1 MDNSNDNKNKEES
14 PVFKIIQEIKD
25 GKREAKD
32 LSKEQRQE
40 CVDSLDLQGYN
51 ISQIAQV
58 LDRSEKTIRRD
69 LQDVK
74 TRRSVK
80 PNLELATQIV
90 GNMIAKLE
98 ACQSYL
104 MRLANSKEGSL
115 QEKSQAIF
123 YAGKMM
129 LELTEKLQSLGYL
142 PSAPQKVI
150 GEIYLH
156 NEDDDKTF
164 AEAKEKL
171 KEIEA
176 IAKDTGVLDEATQKR
191 IEDLK
196 GKIEKAEIV
205 KDVENLNKEQNNKK
219 EEETKNE

>member
-1 MDNSNDNKNKEES
+1 MNSSAENKDKDES
-14 PVFKIIQEIKD
+14 PVFKIIQEIKE

-40 CVDSLDLQGYN
+40 CVDSLDLQGYS
-51 ISQIAQV
+51 ISQIAQA
-58 LDRSEKTIRRD
+58 LNRSEKTIRRD
-69 LQDVK
+69 MQDVK
-74 TRRSVK
+74 ARRSVR
-80 PNLELATQIV
+80 PSLELATQIV
-90 GNMIAKLE
+90 GNMIVKLE

-142 PSAPQKVI
+142 PSTPQKVV
-150 GEIYLH
+150 GDIYHH
-156 NEDDDKTF
+156 NEDDDKSF

-171 KEIEA
+171 KEIET
-176 IAKDTGVLDEATQKR
+176 IAKDAGVLDEATQKS
-191 IEDLK
+191 IDSLK
-196 GKIEKAEIV
+196 VKIEKAEIV
-205 KDVENLNKEQNNKK
+205 KEVEDLNKNQDKK

>member
-74 TRRSVK
+74 ARRSVK
-80 PNLELATQIV
+80 PSLELATQIV

>member
-1 MDNSNDNKNKEES
+1 MDSTNDNKNKEES
-14 PVFKIIQEIKD
+14 PVFKIIQELKD

-51 ISQIAQV
+51 VSQIAKT
-58 LDRSEKTIRRD
+58 LNRSEKTIRRD

-74 TRRSVK
+74 ARRSVK
-80 PNLELATQIV
+80 PSLELATQIV

-98 ACQSYL
+98 ACQSHL
-104 MRLANSKEGSL
+104 VRLANSKEGSL

-176 IAKDTGVLDEATQKR
+176 IAKDTGVLDEITQKR

-219 EEETKNE
+219 EEETKDE

>member
-1 MDNSNDNKNKEES
+1 MDNPIDNKNKEES

-25 GKREAKD
+25 GKREAKN

-80 PNLELATQIV
+80 PSLELATQIV

-98 ACQSYL
+98 AAQSYL

-142 PSAPQKVI
+142 P
-150 GEIYLH
+150 
-156 NEDDDKTF
+156 
-164 AEAKEKL
+164 
-171 KEIEA
+171 
-176 IAKDTGVLDEATQKR
+176 
-191 IEDLK
+191 
-196 GKIEKAEIV
+196 
-205 KDVENLNKEQNNKK
+205 
-219 EEETKNE
+219 

>member
-1 MDNSNDNKNKEES
+1 MDNPIDNKNKEES
-14 PVFKIIQEIKD
+14 PVFKIIQEIKE

-32 LSKEQRQE
+32 LSAEQRQE

-51 ISQIAQV
+51 VSQIAQV
-58 LDRSEKTIRRD
+58 LNRSEKTIRRD
-69 LQDVK
+69 LKDVRA
-74 TRRSVK
+74 RRSVK
-80 PNLELATQIV
+80 PSLELATQIV

-129 LELTEKLQSLGYL
+129 LELVEKLQSLGYL
-142 PSAPQKVI
+142 PSAPQKVV
-150 GEIYLH
+150 GDIYH
-156 NEDDDKTF
+156 HTEDDDKSF

-171 KEIEA
+171 KGLEA
-176 IAKDTGVLDEATQKR
+176 IAKDTGIFDEATQKR

-205 KDVENLNKEQNNKK
+205 KEVEDLNKKQNDRK
-219 EEETKNE
+219 EEKENG

>member
-1 MDNSNDNKNKEES
+1 MENLNNNKEES
-14 PVFKIIQEIKD
+14 PVFKIIQEIKE

-51 ISQIAQV
+51 VSQIAQV

-69 LQDVK
+69 LLDVK
-74 TRRSVK
+74 QRRSVK
-80 PNLELATQIV
+80 PSLELATQIV

-98 ACQSYL
+98 AAQSCL
-104 MRLANSKEGSL
+104 MRLANAKEGSL
-115 QEKSQAIF
+115 KAKSQAIF
-123 YAGKMM
+123 YAGQMM

-150 GEIYLH
+150 GEVYFH
-156 NEDDDKTF
+156 NEDDDKSF

-171 KEIEA
+171 KELET
-176 IAKDTGVLDEATQKR
+176 IAQDTGILDEATKKR

-196 GKIEKAEIV
+196 AKIEKAEIV
-205 KDVENLNKEQNNKK
+205 KDVENLKKNQDNNK
-219 EEETKNE
+219 EEEKQNE

>member
-1 MDNSNDNKNKEES
+1 MDNSNDSKNKEES
-14 PVFKIIQEIKD
+14 PVFKIIQEIKEE
-25 GKREAKD
+25 KREAKD

-40 CVDSLDLQGYN
+40 CVDSLDLQSYN

-80 PNLELATQIV
+80 PSLELATQIV

-98 ACQSYL
+98 AAQSYL

>member
-1 MDNSNDNKNKEES
+1 MDNPNDNKNKEES

-25 GKREAKD
+25 GTREAKD

-58 LDRSEKTIRRD
+58 LNRSEKTIRRD

-74 TRRSVK
+74 ARRSVK
-80 PNLELATQIV
+80 PSLELATQIV
-90 GNMIAKLE
+90 DNMIAKLE
-98 ACQSYL
+98 ACQSHL
-104 MRLANSKEGSL
+104 VRLASSKEGSL

-142 PSAPQKVI
+142 PSVPQKVV
-150 GEIYLH
+150 GDIYHH
-156 NEDDDKTF
+156 NEDDDKSF
-164 AEAKEKL
+164 AEAKVKL
-171 KEIEA
+171 KEIET
-176 IAKDTGVLDEATQKR
+176 IAKDTGVLDETTQKR

-196 GKIEKAEIV
+196 TKIEKVEIV
-205 KDVENLNKEQNNKK
+205 KEVEGLNKTQNINK
-219 EEETKNE
+219 EETKNE

>member
-1 MDNSNDNKNKEES
+1 MENPTDNKNKEES
-14 PVFKIIQEIKD
+14 PVFKIIQEINEE
-25 GKREAKD
+25 KREAKD

-51 ISQIAQV
+51 LSQIAKT
-58 LDRSEKTIRRD
+58 LNRSEKTIRRD

-74 TRRSVK
+74 ARRSVK
-80 PNLELATQIV
+80 PSLELATQIV

-98 ACQSYL
+98 ACQSHL

-171 KEIEA
+171 KEIEM
-176 IAKDTGVLDEATQKR
+176 IAKDTGVLNEATQKR

>member
-1 MDNSNDNKNKEES
+1 MDNPNDNKNKEES

-80 PNLELATQIV
+80 PSLELATQIV

-98 ACQSYL
+98 AAQSYL

-156 NEDDDKTF
+156 NEDDDKSF

-176 IAKDTGVLDEATQKR
+176 IAKDTGVLDEITQKR

>member
-80 PNLELATQIV
+80 PSLELATQIV

-98 ACQSYL
+98 ACQSHL
-104 MRLANSKEGSL
+104 VRLANSKEGSL

-142 PSAPQKVI
+142 PSTPQKVV
-150 GEIYLH
+150 GDIYHH
-156 NEDDDKTF
+156 NEDDDKSF
-164 AEAKEKL
+164 AEAKVKL

-176 IAKDTGVLDEATQKR
+176 IAKDTGVLDETTQKR

-196 GKIEKAEIV
+196 TKIEKVEIV
-205 KDVENLNKEQNNKK
+205 KEVEDLNKTQNINK
-219 EEETKNE
+219 EEPKNE